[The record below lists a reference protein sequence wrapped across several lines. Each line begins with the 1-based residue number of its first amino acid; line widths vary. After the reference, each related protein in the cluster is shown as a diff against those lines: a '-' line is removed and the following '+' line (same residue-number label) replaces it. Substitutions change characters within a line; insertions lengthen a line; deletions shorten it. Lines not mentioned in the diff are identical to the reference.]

1 MGRIWK
7 NGGGLPGHSTAMF
20 LADCNQECNQECRFI
35 LAILLCGWFLVI
47 SLSCHVGHK
56 FVLVCCSKYAKET
69 QIYLGCRSKNP
80 NSIIT
85 QCVFFDVKEIPQ
97 DTITSSSIARSMC
110 WQMACHPNGPWIVKS
125 PWIVCDRC
133 VGLHGLVGVPWW
145 NIA

>member
-85 QCVFFDVKEIPQ
+85 QCVFFMSK
-97 DTITSSSIARSMC
+97 RSPKTRSRPP
-110 WQMACHPNGPWIVKS
+110 ASRGP
-125 PWIVCDRC
+125 C
-133 VGLHGLVGVPWW
+133 VGRWRVIPTALGSWNRLGSFATGVLASTDSWGYLDE
-145 NIA
+145 I